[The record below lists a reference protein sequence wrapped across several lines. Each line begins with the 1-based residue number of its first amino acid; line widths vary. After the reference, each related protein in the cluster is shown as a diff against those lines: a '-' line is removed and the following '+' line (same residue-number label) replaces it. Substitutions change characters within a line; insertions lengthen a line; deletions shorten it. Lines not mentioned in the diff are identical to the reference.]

1 MKKLK
6 LLVIVMFA
14 ILMIPVGVFADEN
27 EEVNVYFFKGDGCG
41 YCEAGLE
48 WFDEIE
54 DRYGERYKLHEYETW
69 YDKDNAALMEA
80 VAKIRGEDV
89 QGVPYIIIGDQSWNG
104 FDDSYKD
111 EIIDKIR
118 SEYKTAVAERY
129 DVMNY
134 VKPKINTIGIGLC
147 ASMGAFLLSSGAK
160 NKRYA
165 LENTKVMIHQPLGGA
180 KGQATDIMIV
190 AEEIVRIKK
199 QLNNILSKNTGQD
212 IKKITL
218 DTERDFYMTST
229 EAINYGL
236 IDEILTSQETIL
248 DK

>member
-54 DRYGERYKLHEYETW
+54 DRYGERYKLHEYETL

-89 QGVPYIIIGDQSWNG
+89 KGVPYIIIGDQSWNG

-134 VKPKINTIGIGLC
+134 VEDIPSSEDEDDDDGYADDIAITVLLLLVVAGTGFGIYSLR
-147 ASMGAFLLSSGAK
+147 K
-160 NKRYA
+160 TN
-165 LENTKVMIHQPLGGA
+165 
-180 KGQATDIMIV
+180 
-190 AEEIVRIKK
+190 
-199 QLNNILSKNTGQD
+199 
-212 IKKITL
+212 
-218 DTERDFYMTST
+218 
-229 EAINYGL
+229 
-236 IDEILTSQETIL
+236 
-248 DK
+248 